1 MTTPDGVMRGRAGR
15 PPGSTTRHSEQR
27 LSDRSKLAGLYLH
40 GVSTTEMAVRVGL
53 TRRTVQAELVAIRD
67 DWKGRTQID
76 FESAIAQQLD
86 RVDLVEKYAFEGW
99 ERSLT
104 RKTVETKQAMRTV
117 NGQVDR
123 ATLRAETGNG
133 DPAFLARMSWCI
145 EQRCRILGLE
155 KPREVTIQ
163 GTFVDIAM
171 GLDWTSSALQGST

>member
-1 MTTPDGVMRGRAGR
+1 
-15 PPGSTTRHSEQR
+15 
-27 LSDRSKLAGLYLH
+27 
-40 GVSTTEMAVRVGL
+40 MAVRVGL

-86 RVDLVEKYAFEGW
+86 RVDLVEQYALEGW

-104 RKTVETKQAMRTV
+104 RKTVETKQAVRTV

>member
-1 MTTPDGVMRGRAGR
+1 MTTPDGVMRGPAGR
-15 PPGSTTRHSEQR
+15 PPGSTTRPSEQR

-40 GVSTTEMAVRVGL
+40 GVSTADTAVRVGL
-53 TRRTVQAELVAIRD
+53 TRRTVQAELMCIKTEWRT
-67 DWKGRTQID
+67 RTQID

-86 RVDLVEKYAFEGW
+86 RVDLVEKYAFEEW

-104 RKTVETKQAMRTV
+104 RKTVETKQAVRTV

-133 DPAFLARMSWCI
+133 NPVYLARMSWCI
-145 EQRCRILGLE
+145 EHRCRILGLE
-155 KPREVTIQ
+155 KPREVTPQ

-171 GLDWTSSALQGST
+171 GLDWTSSALQGPT

>member
-1 MTTPDGVMRGRAGR
+1 MPDGVMRGRAGR

-67 DWKGRTQID
+67 DWKGRTQTD

-104 RKTVETKQAMRTV
+104 RKTVETKQAVRTV

-171 GLDWTSSALQGST
+171 GLDWTSSALHGST

>member
-1 MTTPDGVMRGRAGR
+1 
-15 PPGSTTRHSEQR
+15 
-27 LSDRSKLAGLYLH
+27 
-40 GVSTTEMAVRVGL
+40 MAVRVGL

-104 RKTVETKQAMRTV
+104 RKAVETKQAVRTV

-155 KPREVTIQ
+155 KPREVTVQ
-163 GTFVDIAM
+163 GTFVEIAM
-171 GLDWTSSALQGST
+171 GLDWSSSALQGST

>member
-1 MTTPDGVMRGRAGR
+1 
-15 PPGSTTRHSEQR
+15 
-27 LSDRSKLAGLYLH
+27 
-40 GVSTTEMAVRVGL
+40 MAVRVGL

-104 RKTVETKQAMRTV
+104 RKTVETKQAVRTV

-171 GLDWTSSALQGST
+171 GLDWTSSALHGST

>member
-1 MTTPDGVMRGRAGR
+1 MTMPDGVMRGRAGR

-104 RKTVETKQAMRTV
+104 RKTVETKQAVRTV

-171 GLDWTSSALQGST
+171 GLDWTSSALHGST

>member
-1 MTTPDGVMRGRAGR
+1 MTMPDGVMRGRAGR

-104 RKTVETKQAMRTV
+104 RKTVETKQAVRTV

-123 ATLRAETGNG
+123 ATVRAETGNG

-171 GLDWTSSALQGST
+171 GLDWTSSALHGST

>member
-1 MTTPDGVMRGRAGR
+1 MPDGVMRGRAGR

-104 RKTVETKQAMRTV
+104 RKTVETKQAVRTV

-123 ATLRAETGNG
+123 ATLRAETGDGN
-133 DPAFLARMSWCI
+133 PAFLARMSWCI

-171 GLDWTSSALQGST
+171 GLDWSSSALQALT

>member
-1 MTTPDGVMRGRAGR
+1 MTMPDGVMRGRAGR

-40 GVSTTEMAVRVGL
+40 GVSTADMAVRVGL
-53 TRRTVQAELVAIRD
+53 TRRTVQAELMCIKTEWRT
-67 DWKGRTQID
+67 RTQID

-104 RKTVETKQAMRTV
+104 RKTVETKQAVRTV

>member
-1 MTTPDGVMRGRAGR
+1 MRGRAGR

-104 RKTVETKQAMRTV
+104 RKTVETKQAVRTV

>member
-1 MTTPDGVMRGRAGR
+1 
-15 PPGSTTRHSEQR
+15 
-27 LSDRSKLAGLYLH
+27 
-40 GVSTTEMAVRVGL
+40 MAVRVGL

-104 RKTVETKQAMRTV
+104 RKTVETKQAVRTV
-117 NGQVDR
+117 SGQVDR
-123 ATLRAETGNG
+123 ATVRAETGNG

-171 GLDWTSSALQGST
+171 GLDWTSSALHGST

>member
-104 RKTVETKQAMRTV
+104 RKTVETKQAVRTV

-171 GLDWTSSALQGST
+171 GLDWTSSALHGST

>member
-1 MTTPDGVMRGRAGR
+1 
-15 PPGSTTRHSEQR
+15 
-27 LSDRSKLAGLYLH
+27 
-40 GVSTTEMAVRVGL
+40 MAVRVGL

-155 KPREVTIQ
+155 KPREVPIQ

>member
-1 MTTPDGVMRGRAGR
+1 
-15 PPGSTTRHSEQR
+15 
-27 LSDRSKLAGLYLH
+27 
-40 GVSTTEMAVRVGL
+40 MAVRVGL

-104 RKTVETKQAMRTV
+104 RKTVETKQAVRTV

-123 ATLRAETGNG
+123 ATLRAETGDGN
-133 DPAFLARMSWCI
+133 PAFLARMSWCI

-171 GLDWTSSALQGST
+171 GLDWSSSALQALT

>member
-67 DWKGRTQID
+67 DWKGRTQTD

-104 RKTVETKQAMRTV
+104 RKAVETKQAVRTV

>member
-1 MTTPDGVMRGRAGR
+1 MTMPDGVMRGRAGR

-67 DWKGRTQID
+67 DWKGRTQTD

-104 RKTVETKQAMRTV
+104 RKTVETKQAVRTV

-123 ATLRAETGNG
+123 ATLRAETGDG

-171 GLDWTSSALQGST
+171 GLDWTSSALHGST

>member
-76 FESAIAQQLD
+76 FESAIAPQLD

-104 RKTVETKQAMRTV
+104 RKTVETKQAVRTV

>member
-1 MTTPDGVMRGRAGR
+1 MRGRAGR

-67 DWKGRTQID
+67 DWKGRTQTD

-99 ERSLT
+99 
-104 RKTVETKQAMRTV
+104 
-117 NGQVDR
+117 
-123 ATLRAETGNG
+123 
-133 DPAFLARMSWCI
+133 
-145 EQRCRILGLE
+145 
-155 KPREVTIQ
+155 
-163 GTFVDIAM
+163 
-171 GLDWTSSALQGST
+171 

>member
-1 MTTPDGVMRGRAGR
+1 
-15 PPGSTTRHSEQR
+15 
-27 LSDRSKLAGLYLH
+27 
-40 GVSTTEMAVRVGL
+40 MAVRVGL
-53 TRRTVQAELVAIRD
+53 TRRTVQAELVAIRG

-104 RKTVETKQAMRTV
+104 RKAVETKQAVRTV

-155 KPREVTIQ
+155 KPREVTVQ
-163 GTFVDIAM
+163 GTFVEIAM
-171 GLDWTSSALQGST
+171 GLDWSSSALQGST

>member
-86 RVDLVEKYAFEGW
+86 RVDL
-99 ERSLT
+99 
-104 RKTVETKQAMRTV
+104 
-117 NGQVDR
+117 
-123 ATLRAETGNG
+123 
-133 DPAFLARMSWCI
+133 
-145 EQRCRILGLE
+145 
-155 KPREVTIQ
+155 
-163 GTFVDIAM
+163 
-171 GLDWTSSALQGST
+171 

>member
-104 RKTVETKQAMRTV
+104 RKTVETKQAVRTV
-117 NGQVDR
+117 SGQVDR
-123 ATLRAETGNG
+123 ATVRAETGNG

-155 KPREVTIQ
+155 KPREVTIH

>member
-1 MTTPDGVMRGRAGR
+1 M
-15 PPGSTTRHSEQR
+15 
-27 LSDRSKLAGLYLH
+27 
-40 GVSTTEMAVRVGL
+40 GL

-104 RKTVETKQAMRTV
+104 RKTVETKQAVRTV

>member
-1 MTTPDGVMRGRAGR
+1 MTMPDGVMRGRAGR

-104 RKTVETKQAMRTV
+104 RKTVETKQAVRTV

-123 ATLRAETGNG
+123 ATVRAETGNG

-171 GLDWTSSALQGST
+171 GLDWTSSAVQGST

>member
-1 MTTPDGVMRGRAGR
+1 
-15 PPGSTTRHSEQR
+15 
-27 LSDRSKLAGLYLH
+27 
-40 GVSTTEMAVRVGL
+40 MAVRVGL

-104 RKTVETKQAMRTV
+104 RKTVETKQAVRTV

-123 ATLRAETGNG
+123 VTLRAETGNG

>member
-1 MTTPDGVMRGRAGR
+1 M
-15 PPGSTTRHSEQR
+15 
-27 LSDRSKLAGLYLH
+27 SDRSKLAGLYLH

-67 DWKGRTQID
+67 DWKARTQID

-104 RKTVETKQAMRTV
+104 RKTVETKQAVRTA

-123 ATLRAETGNG
+123 ATVRAETGNG
-133 DPAFLARMSWCI
+133 DPAFLARLSWCI

-155 KPREVTIQ
+155 KHREVTIQ

-171 GLDWTSSALQGST
+171 GLDRTSSALQGLT

>member
-1 MTTPDGVMRGRAGR
+1 
-15 PPGSTTRHSEQR
+15 
-27 LSDRSKLAGLYLH
+27 
-40 GVSTTEMAVRVGL
+40 MAVRVGL

-104 RKTVETKQAMRTV
+104 RKTVETKQAVRTV

-155 KPREVTIQ
+155 KPREVTVQ
-163 GTFVDIAM
+163 GTFVEIAM
-171 GLDWTSSALQGST
+171 GLDWSSSALQGST

>member
-1 MTTPDGVMRGRAGR
+1 M
-15 PPGSTTRHSEQR
+15 
-27 LSDRSKLAGLYLH
+27 SDRSKLAGLYLH

-67 DWKGRTQID
+67 DWKARTQID

-104 RKTVETKQAMRTV
+104 RKTVETKQAVRTV
-117 NGQVDR
+117 GGQVDR
-123 ATLRAETGNG
+123 ATVRAETGNG
-133 DPAFLARMSWCI
+133 DPAFLARLSWCI

-155 KPREVTIQ
+155 KHREVTIQ

-171 GLDWTSSALQGST
+171 GLDWTSSALQGLT

>member
-104 RKTVETKQAMRTV
+104 RKTVETKQAVRTV
-117 NGQVDR
+117 SGQVDR
-123 ATLRAETGNG
+123 ATVRAETGNG

-163 GTFVDIAM
+163 GTFVDLAM

>member
-1 MTTPDGVMRGRAGR
+1 MTMPDGVMRGRAGR

-67 DWKGRTQID
+67 DWKGRTQTD

-104 RKTVETKQAMRTV
+104 RKTVETKQAVRTV

-171 GLDWTSSALQGST
+171 GLDWTSSALHGST

>member
-1 MTTPDGVMRGRAGR
+1 
-15 PPGSTTRHSEQR
+15 
-27 LSDRSKLAGLYLH
+27 
-40 GVSTTEMAVRVGL
+40 MAVRVGL

-67 DWKGRTQID
+67 DWKGRTQTD

-104 RKTVETKQAMRTV
+104 RKTVETKQAVRTV

>member
-1 MTTPDGVMRGRAGR
+1 MTMPDGVMRGRAGR

-104 RKTVETKQAMRTV
+104 RKTVETKQAVRTV

-123 ATLRAETGNG
+123 ATVRAETGDGN
-133 DPAFLARMSWCI
+133 PVYLARLSWCI

-163 GTFVDIAM
+163 GTFVEIAM
-171 GLDWTSSALQGST
+171 GLDCSSSALQALT